1 MVVPAYILIWL
12 ISLYYSGGYDKPM
25 RLLSF
30 LKGHLV
36 GTLVILVIYAL
47 LPLDWRFSRALIFL
61 GSLWA
66 ILSTLGIR
74 LVLHLAGVSGL

>member
-1 MVVPAYILIWL
+1 M
-12 ISLYYSGGYDKPM
+12 K
-25 RLLSF
+25 LLSF

-36 GTLVILVIYAL
+36 GTVIILVIYAM

-66 ILSTLGIR
+66 ILAPWVQASF
-74 LVLHLAGVSGL
+74 HLAGFRDYRN